1 MRLLTAN
8 LTISNDFFEKPII
21 SVSNKAKHITLAY
34 LYRFKIFIP
43 STFLN
48 KNFNSFKFISL
59 SHSFIFNILKC
70 TFLFSTGGNSI

>member
-48 KNFNSFKFISL
+48 K
-59 SHSFIFNILKC
+59 IF
-70 TFLFSTGGNSI
+70 